1 MHRKLGVR
9 GLADEMLGEP
19 VKGKLDRIH
28 ELVDWERLG
37 VIVKNIHD
45 AAEGRPAFPPLVL
58 VKALLLAQWY
68 SLSDP
73 ALQEALQDRISF
85 RRFVGL
91 TFEDPTP
98 DEVTLWRFRQE
109 LGKHKRHE
117 RLMEAL
123 ERQLKEKRLILKTGT
138 LLDATIVQAQAA
150 TPVSE
155 DRSQRSKSQ
164 VDPDADWTHRP
175 GGNVFGYKA
184 HVAVDA
190 ESGLIRRA
198 LLTPA
203 NINESSVADELI
215 CGDEQAVYADK
226 AYENKDRRQRL
237 AECGVYDG
245 IMHRSHKHQA
255 ALPDW
260 QKLRNE
266 AIAPIRKRIERLFG
280 TLKRSYGYRR
290 VRYYSLAANATQLTL
305 LAISLNLRRALV
317 LTA

>member
-58 VKALLLAQWY
+58 VKAFLLAQWY

-73 ALQEALQDRISF
+73 ALEEALQDRISF

-98 DEVTLWRFRQE
+98 DQVTLWRFRQE
-109 LGKHKRHE
+109 LGKHNRHE

-123 ERQLKEKRLILKTGT
+123 ERQLKDKRLILKAGT
-138 LLDATIVQAQAA
+138 LLDATVVESQAA
-150 TPVSE
+150 TPKRE
-155 DRSQRSKSQ
+155 NPNEKSTSPN
-164 VDPDADWTHRP
+164 DPDAQWVRTP
-175 GGNVFGYKA
+175 KGSVFGYKA
-184 HVAVDA
+184 HIAVDS

-198 LLTPA
+198 KLTPA
-203 NINESSVADELI
+203 NIYESLVADELI
-215 CGDEQAVYADK
+215 CWDEQAVYADK
-226 AYENKDRRQRL
+226 AYEHKERRAKLQ
-237 AECGVYDG
+237 AHGIADH
-245 IMHRSHKHQA
+245 IMHRSHKNQDG
-255 ALPDW
+255 LPAW
-260 QKLRNE
+260 QQLHNNL
-266 AIAPIRKRIERLFG
+266 IAPVRKRVERVFG
-280 TLKRSYGYRR
+280 TLKRSYGYTQ
-290 VRYYSLAANATQLTL
+290 VRYYSLERNAVQLTL
-305 LAISLNLRRALV
+305 LAIAMNLRRVLV
-317 LTA
+317 LTT